1 MDVTNRETQLSMIM
15 AAFIAYIFSPI
26 VFWFLLDYELASGAF
41 PTDADSIGIPMAGFL
56 VLWLSGLVIILIG
69 AFSITVG
76 QRILKKSKRDLLR

>member
-1 MDVTNRETQLSMIM
+1 MDVTNSETQLSMIM

-56 VLWLSGLVIILIG
+56 VLLLSGLVIILIG